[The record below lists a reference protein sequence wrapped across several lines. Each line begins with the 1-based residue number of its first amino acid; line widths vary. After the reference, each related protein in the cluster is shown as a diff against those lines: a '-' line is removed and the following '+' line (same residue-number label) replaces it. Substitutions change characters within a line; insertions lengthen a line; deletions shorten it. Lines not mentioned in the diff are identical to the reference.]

1 VTALSDDDGIK
12 LAALRARWPAW
23 TIWRGKFTCSWWAM
37 PPPGVLTLVNADD
50 LDRLEALIADIE
62 SWDAGTD

>member
-1 VTALSDDDGIK
+1 MSTPGSEDDGIK
-12 LAALRARWPAW
+12 LAGLRRRYPQW
-23 TIWRGKFTCSWWAM
+23 TIWRGKHTGSWWAM

-62 SWDAGTD
+62 SWETGS